1 MILSLHYLRGIAAL
15 IVVMYHCRFLLN
27 GVYDQPEIG
36 NILFSKG
43 SLGVDI
49 FFMISGFIIA
59 ASTEKKQT
67 IKTFALRRIFR
78 VIPVY
83 WVCLAAVVLIM
94 HNFPSGQV
102 LRSMLLINL
111 DYGKSAPTFGYSVIF
126 TAWTLSYEIVFYFMF
141 MISMFISHKHR
152 VMVCSFLVASL
163 MVSFQYFNY
172 GKLFLISEYDG
183 TGCGLQYYFMSTL
196 SSPLMLE
203 FIFGMVLYS
212 IYKANKEHL
221 KINISIFNTL
231 LIVSAAYVF
240 MDYSGIERHGFE
252 GMGVYA
258 AIIFSSFLLCR
269 IEGEP
274 KSKVMMWLGDV
285 SYSLY
290 LSHAVLLTL
299 LPMLKFRYGYDLNNG
314 VLTFL
319 AITSLSLLIAEFLHR
334 YIEIPLIN
342 IGRKLSR
349 Y

>member
-27 GVYDQPEIG
+27 GVYGQPEIG

-43 SLGVDI
+43 SIGVDI

-83 WVCLAAVVLIM
+83 WVCLAAVVLVM

-102 LRSMLLINL
+102 LRSILLINL

-141 MISMFISHKHR
+141 MISMLISHKHR
-152 VMVCSFLVASL
+152 IMVCSFLIASL
-163 MVSFQYFNY
+163 MLSFQYFNY
-172 GKLFLISEYDG
+172 GGLFLASEYE
-183 TGCGLQYYFMSTL
+183 GLGGGLKYYFMSTL

-212 IYKANKEHL
+212 IYKANQENL
-221 KINISIFNTL
+221 KLNISIFNTL

-269 IEGEP
+269 IEGKK
-274 KSKVMMWLGDV
+274 KSKVMMWLGDI

-290 LSHAVLLTL
+290 LSHAVLLTFI
-299 LPMLKFRYGYDLNNG
+299 PMLKFRFGIELNNG
-314 VLTFL
+314 FSTFL
-319 AITSLSLLIAEFLHR
+319 AVTALSLLIAEFLHR
-334 YIEIPLIN
+334 YIEIPLIAF
-342 IGRKLSR
+342 GKKASA
-349 Y
+349 